1 MKRKRKYFR
10 IGDLIIYS
18 FFIIF
23 FTGLG
28 LKIMNLSQ
36 ERASKVEIYV
46 DSELKYV
53 YPLQKEERDIFVDTN
68 IGGVNVKFKDNM
80 VRVTS
85 SNSPL
90 KLNVKQGWIKDP
102 GEVII
107 GVPDRLLIKIVG
119 DKKDNTDNDDID
131 FIVR

>member
-1 MKRKRKYFR
+1 MKRKARYFK

-18 FFIIF
+18 FLLFFFI
-23 FTGLG
+23 TLG
-28 LKIMNLSQ
+28 INITKSSQ
-36 ERASKVEIYV
+36 EKASKVEIYV
-46 DSELKYV
+46 DGNLQYV
-53 YPLQKEERDIFVDTN
+53 YPLQEEERDIFVDTN

-80 VRVTS
+80 VRVTT

-90 KLNVKQGWIKDP
+90 KLNVKQGWIKNP

-119 DKKDNTDNDDID
+119 DSKITIMTM
-131 FIVR
+131 I

>member
-1 MKRKRKYFR
+1 MKRKRKYFK

-28 LKIMNLSQ
+28 LKILNLSQ

-119 DKKDNTDNDDID
+119 DKKDNTDSDDID

>member
-1 MKRKRKYFR
+1 MKRKRKYFK

-119 DKKDNTDNDDID
+119 DKKDNTDSDDID